1 MKPQHSI
8 VKKFQLLEN
17 VYASP
22 NDFSKED
29 RNLVLKACKSQG
41 SLALF
46 SCEERGI
53 GYSSLNTMKAQANRI
68 LDDGFVS
75 LDRMRKNVLTKLEH
89 LIAKEARPNR
99 GTRAELLLK
108 IAEQEQTIQM
118 MNNSITT
125 MTAKL
130 DEIMRFVHSTA
141 RDPDQLEKI
150 KRMQHE
156 LFIKF

>member
-1 MKPQHSI
+1 MKQHSI
-8 VKKFQLLEN
+8 VEKFQLLEK

-29 RNLVLKACKSQG
+29 RDLVFQACKSQG

-46 SCEERGI
+46 SSDELGI
-53 GYSSLNTMKAQANRI
+53 EPSSLNTMKAQANKV
-68 LDDGFVS
+68 LDNGFVS
-75 LDRMRKNVLTKLEH
+75 LDRIRKNVLTKLEK
-89 LIAKEARPNR
+89 LTAREARPNR

-108 IAEQEQTIQM
+108 ITEQEQTIQK
-118 MNNSITT
+118 MNDSITT

-130 DEIMRFVHSTA
+130 DEIMRFAHSIA
-141 RDPDQLEKI
+141 RDTDQLEKI